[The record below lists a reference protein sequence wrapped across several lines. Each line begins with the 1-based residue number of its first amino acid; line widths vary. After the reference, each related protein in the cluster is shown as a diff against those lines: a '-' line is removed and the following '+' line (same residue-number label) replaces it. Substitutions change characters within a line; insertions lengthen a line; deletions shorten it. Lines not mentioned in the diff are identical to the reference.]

1 MKTED
6 LVPEYRNQSDV
17 NDNQIDHTSVDVI
30 MVILWLTMK
39 AFRT

>member
-6 LVPEYRNQSDV
+6 LVPEYGNQSDI

-30 MVILWLTMK
+30 MVILCLTMK